1 MYFLVSLSRIYHFLL
16 LSLRIIYNV
25 KIILN
30 VFIYSPNLPSVCFLY
45 LRDFFFF
52 DIGLLIYFSRSM
64 TGTCDNND
72 GKEIKKNENESII
85 FIAKRKEGEGARDEE
100 VAAMA
105 AQYCEDVSS

>member
-1 MYFLVSLSRIYHFLL
+1 
-16 LSLRIIYNV
+16 
-25 KIILN
+25 
-30 VFIYSPNLPSVCFLY
+30 
-45 LRDFFFF
+45 
-52 DIGLLIYFSRSM
+52 M